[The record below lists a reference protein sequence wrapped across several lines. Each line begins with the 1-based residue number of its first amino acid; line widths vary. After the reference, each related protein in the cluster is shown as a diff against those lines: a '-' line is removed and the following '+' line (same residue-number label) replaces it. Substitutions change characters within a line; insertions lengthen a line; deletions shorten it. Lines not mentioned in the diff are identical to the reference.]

1 MTLRNT
7 LFRYRSG
14 VGFLAVLAA
23 LALGIGIGTVLVLDG
38 VSSTEKELKPQLKT
52 QARGKPLAAS
62 DGGSLTEGFTRLA
75 EAVEPAVVNINTTS
89 IVNLGRRQR
98 ELREFFGDEFWN
110 RLPKGP
116 ARRRSLGS
124 GVIVDSQGY
133 ILSNHHVIAPV
144 MEGNVTRRLADK
156 ISVTLHSGETHEAE
170 VVGIDHESDLAVIK
184 IEAPEPLPYVP
195 VGDASD
201 LRTGEWVL
209 AIGNPF
215 GVGKTITAGI
225 ISATA
230 RVLLGGPN
238 LGAAFG
244 DYIQTD
250 AAINP
255 GNSGGPLV
263 NMSGEVVGINTL
275 IVSGSRGSQGVGFA
289 IPSTV
294 FINSYNQIVSKGKI
308 ERGWMG
314 ISMND
319 RPLNPEM
326 SEYFG
331 VAGED
336 PDGIKDGDGV
346 LITQL
351 VDERGEPDQ
360 TGPAYEAG
368 IREED
373 VIVKLGNQEVE
384 TNFDL
389 RVTVANTPP
398 GDQLP
403 VVVVRRGEVK
413 NFTVVLAERTMEAQE
428 RSEAGGLSFEE
439 EEDREERRKE
449 IGLRWR
455 TLNPRD
461 SDQLGLEEA
470 GGVFIT
476 EIWPG
481 SLGDEAGLRQF
492 DIITHVNGEPVKTD
506 REFKSTIDGIDS
518 DQAIILRVISINQN
532 RRPSVRFVSFRK
544 P

>member
-1 MTLRNT
+1 
-7 LFRYRSG
+7 
-14 VGFLAVLAA
+14 
-23 LALGIGIGTVLVLDG
+23 LALGIAIGTVLVLDG
-38 VSSTEKELKPQLKT
+38 VSSTEKEPKSQLKI
-52 QARGKPLAAS
+52 QGKGKPLVAVN
-62 DGGSLTEGFTRLA
+62 GGMLAEGFTGVA
-75 EAVEPAVVNINTTS
+75 QTVEPAVVNINTTS
-89 IVNLGRRQR
+89 IVNMEGRQR

-110 RLPKGP
+110 RFSRGP
-116 ARRRSLGS
+116 ARRTSLGS

-144 MEGNVTRRLADK
+144 LEQPRIRRLADK
-156 ISVTLHSGETHEAE
+156 ISVTLHTGETYTAE
-170 VVGIDHESDLAVIK
+170 VVGVDHESDLAVIK
-184 IEAPEPLPYVP
+184 IEAPEPLPFVP
-195 VGDASD
+195 VGDASG
-201 LRTGEWVL
+201 LRIGEWVL

-225 ISATA
+225 VSATS
-230 RVLLGGPN
+230 RVIGGST
-238 LGAAFG
+238 FG

-294 FINSYNQIVSKGKI
+294 FVNSYNQIVSMGKI

-398 GDQLP
+398 GDKLP

>member
-7 LFRYRSG
+7 LFRSRSG
-14 VGFLAVLAA
+14 AGFLAVLAA

-38 VSSTEKELKPQLKT
+38 VSSTEKEPKSQLKI
-52 QARGKPLAAS
+52 QGKGKPLVAVN
-62 DGGSLTEGFTRLA
+62 GGMLAEGFTGVA
-75 EAVEPAVVNINTTS
+75 QTVEPAVVNINTTS
-89 IVNLGRRQR
+89 IVNMERRQR

-110 RLPKGP
+110 RFSRGP
-116 ARRRSLGS
+116 ARRTSLGS

-144 MEGNVTRRLADK
+144 LEQPRIRRLADK
-156 ISVTLHSGETHEAE
+156 ISVTLHTGETYTAE
-170 VVGIDHESDLAVIK
+170 VVGVDHESDLAVIK
-184 IEAPEPLPYVP
+184 IEAPEPLPFVP
-195 VGDASD
+195 VGDASG
-201 LRTGEWVL
+201 LRIGEWVL

-225 ISATA
+225 VSATS
-230 RVLLGGPN
+230 RVIGGST
-238 LGAAFG
+238 FG

-294 FINSYNQIVSKGKI
+294 FINSYNQIVSMGKI

-351 VDERGEPDQ
+351 VDERGEPGQ
-360 TGPAYEAG
+360 TGPAYDSG

-373 VIVKLGNQEVE
+373 VIVKLGDQEVE

-389 RVTVANTPP
+389 RSAVANTPP
-398 GDQLP
+398 GGELP

-439 EEDREERRKE
+439 EEEEDKEERRKE

-461 SDQLGLEEA
+461 SDQLGLDDE
-470 GGVFIT
+470 GGVVIT
-476 EIWPG
+476 NIWPG
-481 SLGDEAGLRQF
+481 SLGDEAGLKQF
-492 DIITHVNGEPVKTD
+492 DIITHVNGQPVQTD
-506 REFKSTIDGIDS
+506 RKFKDTIDGIGS
-518 DQAIILRVISINQN
+518 EQAIILRVISITPN
-532 RRPSVRFVSFRK
+532 RRPAVRYISFRK

>member
-7 LFRYRSG
+7 LFRYRTG

-23 LALGIGIGTVLVLDG
+23 LVLGIAIGTVLVLDG
-38 VSSTEKELKPQLKT
+38 VSSTEKESKSRLTTPEG
-52 QARGKPLAAS
+52 RGKPLAAA
-62 DGGSLTEGFTRLA
+62 DAGSLTEGFTRVA
-75 EAVEPAVVNINTTS
+75 ESVEAAVVNINTTS
-89 IVNLGRRQR
+89 IVNMERRQR
-98 ELREFFGDEFWN
+98 ELREFFGDNLWN
-110 RLPKGP
+110 RMPRGP
-116 ARRRSLGS
+116 ARRTSLGS

-144 MEGNVTRRLADK
+144 EEAVGRRVADK
-156 ISVTLHSGETHEAE
+156 ISVTLHSGETHTAE
-170 VVGIDHESDLAVIK
+170 VVGVDHESDLAVIK
-184 IEAPEPLPYVP
+184 IEAPGPLPFVP
-195 VGDASD
+195 VGDATD
-201 LRTGEWVL
+201 LRIGEWVL

-225 ISATA
+225 VSATA
-230 RVLLGGPN
+230 RVIGGPVMS
-238 LGAAFG
+238 AAFG
-244 DYIQTD
+244 DFIQTD

-294 FINSYNQIVSKGKI
+294 FVNSYNQLVSKGKI

-326 SEYFG
+326 AEYFG

-336 PDGIKDGDGV
+336 PEGIKDGDGV
-346 LITQL
+346 LVTQL
-351 VDERGEPDQ
+351 VDERGEPNQ
-360 TGPAYEAG
+360 TGPAYDAG

-373 VIVKLGNQEVE
+373 VIVKLGDQEVE
-384 TNFDL
+384 NNFDL

-398 GDQLP
+398 GDALP

-413 NFTVVLAERTMEAQE
+413 NFSVMLAERTMEAQE

-439 EEDREERRKE
+439 EEEDQEKRRKE

-461 SDQLGLEEA
+461 SDQLGLDEE

-481 SLGDEAGLRQF
+481 SLGDEAGLRRF
-492 DIITHVNGEPVKTD
+492 DIITHVNGDPVQTD
-506 REFKSTIDGIDS
+506 REFKETIDSIEA

-532 RRPSVRFVSFRK
+532 RRPSVRYVSFRK

>member
-7 LFRYRSG
+7 LFRSRSG

-23 LALGIGIGTVLVLDG
+23 LALGIAIGTVLVLDG
-38 VSSTEKELKPQLKT
+38 VSSTEKEPKSQLKI
-52 QARGKPLAAS
+52 QGKGKPLVAVN
-62 DGGSLTEGFTRLA
+62 GGMLAEGFTGVA
-75 EAVEPAVVNINTTS
+75 QTVEPAVVNINTTS
-89 IVNLGRRQR
+89 IVNMERRQR

-110 RLPKGP
+110 RFSRGP
-116 ARRRSLGS
+116 ARRTSLGS

-144 MEGNVTRRLADK
+144 LEQSRIRRLADK
-156 ISVTLHSGETHEAE
+156 ISVTLHTGETYTAE
-170 VVGIDHESDLAVIK
+170 VVGVDHESDLAVIK

-294 FINSYNQIVSKGKI
+294 FINSYNQLVSKGKI

-326 SEYFG
+326 AEYFG

-398 GDQLP
+398 GDKLP

>member
-7 LFRYRSG
+7 LFRYRTG

-23 LALGIGIGTVLVLDG
+23 LALGIAIGTVLVLDG
-38 VSSTEKELKPQLKT
+38 VSSTETEPKSRLTIQDK
-52 QARGKPLAAS
+52 GKPLAAVN
-62 DGGSLTEGFTRLA
+62 GGILAEGFTRVA
-75 EAVEPAVVNINTTS
+75 EAVEPAVVNINTSS
-89 IVNLGRRQR
+89 IVNLERRQR
-98 ELREFFGDEFWN
+98 ELRDFFGEEFWN
-110 RLPKGP
+110 RFSRGP
-116 ARRRSLGS
+116 TRRTSLGS

-133 ILSNHHVIAPV
+133 ILSNHHVVAPV
-144 MEGNVTRRLADK
+144 LEQPRVRRLADK
-156 ISVTLHSGETHEAE
+156 IFVTLHTGERYAAD
-170 VVGIDHESDLAVIK
+170 VVGVDHESDLAVIK
-184 IEAPEPLPYVP
+184 IDAPEPLPFVP

-201 LRTGEWVL
+201 LRVGEWVL

-225 ISATA
+225 VSATS
-230 RVLLGGPN
+230 RVIAGP
-238 LGAAFG
+238 GFG
-244 DYIQTD
+244 DFIQTD

-263 NMSGEVVGINTL
+263 NMSGEIVGINTL

-294 FINSYNQIVSKGKI
+294 FINSYNQLVSKGKI

-314 ISMND
+314 ITMNGS
-319 RPLNPEM
+319 LNPEM
-326 SEYFG
+326 AEYFG
-331 VAGED
+331 VAGSD

-351 VDERGEPDQ
+351 VNERGEPDQ
-360 TGPAYEAG
+360 TGPAYDAG

-373 VIVKLGNQEVE
+373 VIVKLGDREVE

-389 RVTVANTPP
+389 LTAVANTPP
-398 GDQLP
+398 GDTLP

-413 NFTVVLAERTMEAQE
+413 NFTVRLAERTIEEQE

-439 EEDREERRKE
+439 EEDKEEQRKE

-461 SDQLGLEEA
+461 SDQLGLDGT
-470 GGVFIT
+470 GGVVIT
-476 EIWPG
+476 NVWPG
-481 SLGDEAGLRQF
+481 GLGDEAGLRQF
-492 DIITHVNGEPVKTD
+492 DIITHVNGKAVETD
-506 REFKSTIDGIDS
+506 REFKDLIGNVGTG
-518 DQAIILRVISINQN
+518 QVIILRVISINQS
-532 RRPSVRFVSFRK
+532 RQPSVRYVSFRK

>member
-7 LFRYRSG
+7 LFRYRTG

-23 LALGIGIGTVLVLDG
+23 LVLGIGIGTVLVLDG
-38 VSSTEKELKPQLKT
+38 VSSTEDEPKSRLKT
-52 QARGKPLAAS
+52 PEERGKPLAAANV
-62 DGGSLTEGFTRLA
+62 GSLTEGFTRVA
-75 EAVEPAVVNINTTS
+75 ESVEAAVVNINTTS
-89 IVNLGRRQR
+89 IVNMERRQR
-98 ELREFFGDEFWN
+98 ELREFFGDNLWN
-110 RLPKGP
+110 RMPRGP
-116 ARRRSLGS
+116 ARRTSLGS

-144 MEGNVTRRLADK
+144 EEAVGRRVADK
-156 ISVTLHSGETHEAE
+156 ISVTLHTGENYTAE
-170 VVGIDHESDLAVIK
+170 VVGVDHESDLAVIK
-184 IEAPEPLPYVP
+184 IEAPEPLPFVP
-195 VGDASD
+195 VGDATD
-201 LRTGEWVL
+201 LRIGEWVL

-225 ISATA
+225 VSATA
-230 RVLLGGPN
+230 RVIAGPV
-238 LGAAFG
+238 ATAFG
-244 DYIQTD
+244 DFIQTD

-263 NMSGEVVGINTL
+263 NMSGEMVGINTL

-294 FINSYNQIVSKGKI
+294 FVNSYNQLVSKGKI

-319 RPLNPEM
+319 RPLNREM
-326 SEYFG
+326 AEYFG

-336 PDGIKDGDGV
+336 ADGIKDGDGV
-346 LITQL
+346 LVTQL
-351 VDERGEPDQ
+351 VDERGEPNQ
-360 TGPAYEAG
+360 TGPAYDAG

-373 VIVKLGNQEVE
+373 IIVKLGDQEVE
-384 TNFDL
+384 NNFDL

-398 GDQLP
+398 GDALP

-413 NFTVVLAERTMEAQE
+413 NFTVMLAERTMEAQE

-439 EEDREERRKE
+439 EEDQETRRKE

-461 SDQLGLEEA
+461 SDQLGLDEE

-481 SLGDEAGLRQF
+481 SLGDEAGLRRF
-492 DIITHVNGEPVKTD
+492 DIITHVNGKAVQTD
-506 REFKSTIDGIDS
+506 REFKETIDGIAS
-518 DQAIILRVISINQN
+518 DQAIILRVISISQN
-532 RRPSVRFVSFRK
+532 RKSSVRYVSFRK